1 MADQDWRTGA
11 YAIDPQG
18 RGNFAQQQEFLK
30 GQEFT
35 IVRYFDCAANPMLA
49 ADTYKVITID
59 AGVTITKAL
68 VVQTVLEGNTCTLD
82 IGDSG
87 SATAYHDDLDMNSA
101 TGVAAL
107 TTQTK
112 HYSAANYI
120 VLDFANNASAA
131 KFYIVLHGVRQY

>member
-18 RGNFAQQQEFLK
+18 RGNYKYQQEFLK

-35 IVRYFDCAANPMLA
+35 IVRYFDCAVSGMLA

-59 AGVTITKAL
+59 AGVLITKAL
-68 VVQTVLEGNTCTLD
+68 LVQTVLEGGTCTLD
-82 IGDSG
+82 IGDSS

-101 TGVAAL
+101 TGVTAL

-112 HYSAANYI
+112 YYAAADYI
-120 VLDFANNASAA
+120 VLDFANNASTA
-131 KFYIVLHGVRQY
+131 KFYIVLHGIRQV